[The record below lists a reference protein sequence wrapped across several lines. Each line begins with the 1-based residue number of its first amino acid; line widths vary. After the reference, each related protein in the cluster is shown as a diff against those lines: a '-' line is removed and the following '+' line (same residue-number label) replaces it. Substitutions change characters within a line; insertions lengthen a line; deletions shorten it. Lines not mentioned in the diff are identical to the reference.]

1 MRHLLKRW
9 IRIGIFCTGLLF
21 LSGFCDT
28 AEAGDIESMEN
39 ESSNLKNELDNVNQ
53 ELLDIGND
61 IADVEDKIEETTG
74 EIEKTREQLA
84 IAKHSESQ
92 QYEELKLRIK
102 YMYENDSISMLEVL
116 VSAESMNDFL
126 NKVDFIQNV
135 SEYDRNKL
143 EEFRT
148 LRKNIAEQ
156 EQHLVDEKESEV
168 KLQKELDTRQTE
180 LKAKAD
186 SMSVDLA
193 SLKNRIEEL
202 RAEEARKAAEEA
214 ARAAEE
220 ARRQEEERA
229 RKKAEA
235 AQAAKAAEADKTEE
249 TKKAAETSAQAKNDS
264 SGNDTSDKKTSS
276 NKSSGYD
283 MPSGG
288 GVLTKRKGVN
298 YYNGHRETYY
308 SQKVLPGHGL
318 KIPGRHVASDGT
330 IRDSDGYI
338 CVASSDYPKGTV
350 VKTSLGPGKVYD
362 SGCASGTID
371 LYTDW

>member
-9 IRIGIFCTGLLF
+9 IRAGIFCTGLLF
-21 LSGFCDT
+21 LAGFCT
-28 AEAGDIESMEN
+28 VAEAGDIESMEN
-39 ESSNLKNELDNVNQ
+39 QSSELKNELDNVNQ

-116 VSAESMNDFL
+116 VSAESMIDFL

-148 LRKNIAEQ
+148 LRKAIAEQ

-168 KLQKELDTRQTE
+168 KLQKELDTRQSE

-193 SLKNRIEEL
+193 SLKNQIEEL

-229 RKKAEA
+229 KAASEAAEAKKAEES
-235 AQAAKAAEADKTEE
+235 KE
-249 TKKAAETSAQAKNDS
+249 TSETSAQAKNDS
-264 SGNDTSDKKTSS
+264 SDKSTSNSSTTDKKTSS
-276 NKSSGYD
+276 NKGSGYD
-283 MPSGG
+283 MPSGS
-288 GVLTKRKGVN
+288 GVLTKKKGVN

-308 SQKVLPGHGL
+308 SQKVLPGNGL

-362 SGCASGTID
+362 TGCASGTID

>member
-1 MRHLLKRW
+1 MKHLLKKL
-9 IRIGIFCTGLLF
+9 IRTSIFCTGLLF
-21 LSGFCDT
+21 FAGIMV
-28 AEAGDIESMEN
+28 EAGDIESMEN
-39 ESSNLKNELDNVNQ
+39 QSSNLKSELDSVNQ

-61 IADVEDKIEETTG
+61 IADAEEKIEETTG
-74 EIEKTREQLA
+74 EIENTREQLA
-84 IAKHSESQ
+84 IARHSEKQ
-92 QYEELKLRIK
+92 QYEELKLRIR
-102 YMYENDSISMLEVL
+102 YMYENDSVSMLEVL
-116 VSAESMNDFL
+116 IAAESMNEFL
-126 NKVDFIQNV
+126 NRVDFIQNV

-148 LRKNIAEQ
+148 LRENIADQ
-156 EQHLVDEKESEV
+156 EKHLVKEKKSQV
-168 KLQKELDTRQTE
+168 KLQKELDEKQDTLQ
-180 LKAKAD
+180 AKAD
-186 SMSVDLA
+186 SMSMDLA
-193 SLKNRIEEL
+193 SLKNKIQTL
-202 RAEEARKAAEEA
+202 RTEEARKAAEEA
-214 ARAAEE
+214 QRKKEE
-220 ARRQEEERA
+220 QARRDAEA
-229 RKKAEA
+229 KKAA
-235 AQAAKAAEADKTEE
+235 DAKKTEE
-249 TKKAAETSAQAKNDS
+249 ASAGAKKGNSDTSNDKTSA
-264 SGNDTSDKKTSS
+264 
-276 NKSSGYD
+276 NKDGGYD

-288 GVLTKRKGVN
+288 GVLTKKKGVN

>member
-1 MRHLLKRW
+1 MKHLWKKW
-9 IRIGIFCTGLLF
+9 IRAGIFCAGLLVF
-21 LSGFCDT
+21 SGCCLT
-28 AEAGDIESMEN
+28 AQAGDIESMESQ
-39 ESSNLKNELDNVNQ
+39 SSNLENELDNVNQ

-61 IADVEDKIEETTG
+61 IVDVEEKIEETTG

-102 YMYENDSISMLEVL
+102 YMYENDSVSMLEVL
-116 VSAESMNDFL
+116 ISAESMNDFL
-126 NKVDFIQNV
+126 NRVDFIQNV

-156 EQHLVDEKESEV
+156 EKHLVDEKDSQI
-168 KLQKELDTRQTE
+168 KLQKELDEKQDTLQ
-180 LKAKAD
+180 AKAD

-193 SLKNRIEEL
+193 SLKNRIQNL

-214 ARAAEE
+214 RRKEEE
-220 ARRQEEERA
+220 ARR
-229 RKKAEA
+229 
-235 AQAAKAAEADKTEE
+235 AAEA
-249 TKKAAETSAQAKNDS
+249 KKAAETAAQAKKEDADNS
-264 SGNDTSDKKTSS
+264 SGGDKTTAD
-276 NKSSGYD
+276 NKGGGYD
-283 MPSGG
+283 MPSGS
-288 GVLTKRKGVN
+288 GVLTKKKGVN

>member
-1 MRHLLKRW
+1 MKHLLKKW
-9 IRIGIFCTGLLF
+9 IRASVICTGLLF
-21 LSGFCDT
+21 FAGST
-28 AEAGDIESMEN
+28 AEAGDIESMESQ
-39 ESSNLKNELDNVNQ
+39 SSNLKNELDNVNQ

-61 IADVEDKIEETTG
+61 IADAEEKIEETTG

-84 IAKHSESQ
+84 IARHSEQQ
-92 QYEELKLRIK
+92 QYEELKLRIR
-102 YMYENDSISMLEVL
+102 YMYENDSVSMLEVL
-116 VSAESMNDFL
+116 ISAESMNEFL
-126 NKVDFIQNV
+126 NRVDFIQNV

-156 EQHLVDEKESEV
+156 EQHLVDEKESQV
-168 KLQKELDTRQTE
+168 KLQKQLDAKQDTLQ
-180 LKAKAD
+180 AKAD

-193 SLKNRIEEL
+193 SLKDQIQKL

-214 ARAAEE
+214 RRKKEE
-220 ARRQEEERA
+220 QA
-229 RKKAEA
+229 RKEAEA
-235 AQAAKAAEADKTEE
+235 KKAADEKKAAEA
-249 TKKAAETSAQAKNDS
+249 SAQAKKEDS
-264 SGNDTSDKKTSS
+264 DTSDGSTSA
-276 NKSSGYD
+276 NKGGGYD

-288 GVLTKRKGVN
+288 GVLTKKKGVN

>member
-9 IRIGIFCTGLLF
+9 IRAGILCTGLLF
-21 LSGFCDT
+21 LPGTGST
-28 AEAGDIESMEN
+28 AEAGDIESMESQ
-39 ESSNLKNELDNVNQ
+39 SSNLKKELDNVNQ

-61 IADVEDKIEETTG
+61 IADVEEKIEETTG

-84 IAKHSESQ
+84 IAKHSEAQ

-102 YMYENDSISMLEVL
+102 YMYENDNVTMLEVL
-116 VSAESMNDFL
+116 VSAESMTEFL
-126 NKVDFIQNV
+126 NRVDFIQNV

-143 EEFRT
+143 EEFST
-148 LRKNIAEQ
+148 LRKNIADQ
-156 EQHLVDEKESEV
+156 EQHLVKEKESQV
-168 KLQKELDTRQTE
+168 KLQKELDGKQDTLQ
-180 LKAKAD
+180 AKAD

-193 SLKNRIEEL
+193 TLKSRIQEL
-202 RAEEARKAAEEA
+202 RAEEARRAE
-214 ARAAEE
+214 EE
-220 ARRQEEERA
+220 ARRRAEEQARQE
-229 RKKAEA
+229 AEA
-235 AQAAKAAEADKTEE
+235 AEAAAAKKAAE
-249 TKKAAETSAQAKNDS
+249 TKKTTETSAQAKNDS
-264 SGNDTSDKKTSS
+264 TGSDKSSSGNKTSS
-276 NKSSGYD
+276 GKGSGYD
-283 MPSGG
+283 MPSGS
-288 GVLTKRKGVN
+288 GVLTKKKGVN

-308 SQKVLPGHGL
+308 SQRVLPGHGL

-350 VKTSLGPGKVYD
+350 VNTSLGAGKVYD

>member
-1 MRHLLKRW
+1 MRHFLKRW
-9 IRIGIFCTGLLF
+9 IRIGIFCTGLLI
-21 LSGFCDT
+21 LAGFCNK
-28 AEAGDIESMEN
+28 AVAGDIENMEN
-39 ESSNLKNELDNVNQ
+39 ESSHLKNELDNVNQ

-102 YMYENDSISMLEVL
+102 YMYENDSVSMLEVL

-148 LRKNIAEQ
+148 LRKNIADQ

-168 KLQKELDTRQTE
+168 KLQKELDTRQSE

-214 ARAAEE
+214 ARVAEE

-229 RKKAEA
+229 RA
-235 AQAAKAAEADKTEE
+235 AKEAAKAAEAEESEE
-249 TKKAAETSAQAKNDS
+249 TTETSTQAKNDS
-264 SGNDTSDKKTSS
+264 SGNSTSDKKTSS
-276 NKSSGYD
+276 NKNSGYD

-371 LYTDW
+371 LYTNW

>member
-1 MRHLLKRW
+1 MKHLLKRW
-9 IRIGIFCTGLLF
+9 IRASIFCTGLFLF
-21 LSGFCDT
+21 AGIT
-28 AEAGDIESMEN
+28 AEAGDIESMESQ
-39 ESSNLKNELDNVNQ
+39 SSNLKSELDNVNQ

-61 IADVEDKIEETTG
+61 IADAEEKIEETTG

-84 IAKHSESQ
+84 IARHSEQQ

-102 YMYENDSISMLEVL
+102 YMYENDSVSMLEVL
-116 VSAESMNDFL
+116 ISAESMNEFL
-126 NKVDFIQNV
+126 NRVDFIQNV

-156 EQHLVDEKESEV
+156 EQHLVDEKKSQV
-168 KLQKELDTRQTE
+168 KLQKQLDAKQDTLQ
-180 LKAKAD
+180 AKAD

-193 SLKNRIEEL
+193 SLKSKIQTL
-202 RAEEARKAAEEA
+202 RAEEAR
-214 ARAAEE
+214 RAAEE
-220 ARRQEEERA
+220 AQ
-229 RKKAEA
+229 RKKEEQARREAEA
-235 AQAAKAAEADKTEE
+235 KKAADEKKAAEA
-249 TKKAAETSAQAKNDS
+249 SAQAKKDDS
-264 SGNDTSDKKTSS
+264 GTSGDKTSA
-276 NKSSGYD
+276 NKGGGYD

-288 GVLTKRKGVN
+288 GVLTKKKGVN

>member
-1 MRHLLKRW
+1 MRYLLKKW
-9 IRIGIFCTGLLF
+9 IRAGIFCTGLLF
-21 LSGFCDT
+21 FAGSDLT

-39 ESSNLKNELDNVNQ
+39 QSSNLKNELDNVNQ

-102 YMYENDSISMLEVL
+102 YMYENDNISMLEVL

-148 LRKNIAEQ
+148 LRKNIADQ
-156 EQHLVDEKESEV
+156 EQHLVDEKELQV
-168 KLQKELDTRQTE
+168 KLQKELDTRQSE

-193 SLKNRIEEL
+193 TLRNRIKEL
-202 RAEEARKAAEEA
+202 RAEEARRAAEEARKAAEEA
-214 ARAAEE
+214 
-220 ARRQEEERA
+220 RRQEEEQA
-229 RKKAEA
+229 RKKEEA
-235 AQAAKAAEADKTEE
+235 AEEKKQSDKT
-249 TKKAAETSAQAKNDS
+249 TETSAPAKSDS
-264 SGNDTSDKKTSS
+264 SDKSSSDKKTSS
-276 NKSSGYD
+276 NKGSYD

-288 GVLTKRKGVN
+288 GVLTKKKGVN

>member
-1 MRHLLKRW
+1 MEYLLKRW
-9 IRIGIFCTGLLF
+9 IRTGIFCTGLL
-21 LSGFCDT
+21 LLACFCST
-28 AEAGDIESMEN
+28 AKAADIESMEN

-102 YMYENDSISMLEVL
+102 YMYENDSVSMLEVL
-116 VSAESMNDFL
+116 VSAENMIDFL

-148 LRKNIAEQ
+148 LRKNIADQ
-156 EQHLVDEKESEV
+156 EQHLVDEKESQV
-168 KLQKELDTRQTE
+168 KLQKELDSRQSD

-193 SLKNRIEEL
+193 ALRNRIEEL
-202 RAEEARKAAEEA
+202 RAEEARRAAEEA

-220 ARRQEEERA
+220 ARRQEEAARA
-229 RKKAEA
+229 AEE
-235 AQAAKAAEADKTEE
+235 AAKAAEASEAEKTEE
-249 TKKAAETSAQAKNDS
+249 TKKATETSAQAKNDS
-264 SGNDTSDKKTSS
+264 SEKSTSNKKTSS
-276 NKSSGYD
+276 SQGGGYD

-350 VKTSLGPGKVYD
+350 VQTSLGAGKVYD

>member
-1 MRHLLKRW
+1 MEHLLKKW
-9 IRIGIFCTGLLF
+9 IRTGIFCTGLLF
-21 LSGFCDT
+21 FSGFGS
-28 AEAGDIESMEN
+28 AVEAGDIESMESQ
-39 ESSNLKNELDNVNQ
+39 SSNLKNELDNVNQ

-61 IADVEDKIEETTG
+61 IADVEEKIDETTG
-74 EIEKTREQLA
+74 EIEKTREQLS
-84 IAKHSESQ
+84 IAKHSEEQ

-102 YMYENDSISMLEVL
+102 YMYENDSVSMLEVL
-116 VSAESMNDFL
+116 ISAESMNEFL
-126 NKVDFIQNV
+126 NRVDFIQNV

-143 EEFRT
+143 EEFQT
-148 LRKNIAEQ
+148 LRENIAAQ
-156 EQHLVDEKESEV
+156 EQHLVDEKESQV
-168 KLQKELDTRQTE
+168 KLQKKLDLRKKE
-180 LKAKAD
+180 LKGKAD

-193 SLKNRIEEL
+193 ALRNKIQAL
-202 RAEEARKAAEEA
+202 RAEEAR
-214 ARAAEE
+214 RAAEE
-220 ARRQEEERA
+220 ARRREEEQA
-229 RKKAEA
+229 RKEAEEA
-235 AQAAKAAEADKTEE
+235 EEEKAAKTTAQVKNNSDK
-249 TKKAAETSAQAKNDS
+249 N
-264 SGNDTSDKKTSS
+264 TSDKTASS
-276 NKSSGYD
+276 NKGGGYD

-288 GVLTKRKGVN
+288 GVLTKKKGVN

>member
-1 MRHLLKRW
+1 MRNLLRRW
-9 IRIGIFCTGLLF
+9 IRTGIFCTGLLF
-21 LSGFCDT
+21 LAGFCNI

-39 ESSNLKNELDNVNQ
+39 ESSNLKNELDNVNE

-84 IAKHSESQ
+84 IAKHSEAQ

-116 VSAESMNDFL
+116 VSAESMIDFL

-148 LRKNIAEQ
+148 LRKAIAGQ
-156 EQHLVDEKESEV
+156 ERHLVDVKESQV
-168 KLQKELDTRQTE
+168 KLQKELDTRQSE

-193 SLKNRIEEL
+193 SLRNRIKEL
-202 RAEEARKAAEEA
+202 RAEEARRADEEA
-214 ARAAEE
+214 RRAAEE
-220 ARRQEEERA
+220 AKRQEEQA
-229 RKKAEA
+229 RKEAEA
-235 AQAAKAAEADKTEE
+235 KQAAEANKTSEADKST
-249 TKKAAETSAQAKNDS
+249 ETSAQAKNDS
-264 SGNDTSDKKTSS
+264 SGKSSSDKKTTSDKSS
-276 NKSSGYD
+276 NYD
-283 MPSGG
+283 MPSGS

-350 VKTSLGPGKVYD
+350 VKTSLGAGKVYD

-371 LYTDW
+371 LYTNW

>member
-1 MRHLLKRW
+1 MKYLLKRW
-9 IRIGIFCTGLLF
+9 IRTGIFCTGLMF
-21 LSGFCDT
+21 LAGYAGT
-28 AEAGDIESMEN
+28 VHAGDIESMESQ
-39 ESSNLKNELDNVNQ
+39 SSDLKSELDNVNK

-61 IADVEDKIEETTG
+61 IADAEEKIEETTG

-84 IAKHSESQ
+84 IARNSEEQ

-102 YMYENDSISMLEVL
+102 YMYENDNVSMLEVL
-116 VSAESMNDFL
+116 VSAESMNEFL
-126 NKVDFIQNV
+126 NRVDFIQNV

-143 EEFRT
+143 KEFQT
-148 LRKNIAEQ
+148 LRENIADQ
-156 EQHLVDEKESEV
+156 EKHLVKEKESQV
-168 KLQKELDTRQTE
+168 KLQKKLDSRQAE

-193 SLKNRIEEL
+193 SLKDRIQKL
-202 RAEEARKAAEEA
+202 RAEEAR
-214 ARAAEE
+214 RAAEE
-220 ARRQEEERA
+220 QRQREEQA
-229 RKKAEA
+229 RKEAEA
-235 AQAAKAAEADKTEE
+235 AQAKKEADA
-249 TKKAAETSAQAKNDS
+249 KKSAETSASAKNDS
-264 SGNDTSDKKTSS
+264 VDKGSDKVTSDKGG
-276 NKSSGYD
+276 GYD
-283 MPSGG
+283 MPSGNG
-288 GVLTKRKGVN
+288 ILTKKKGVN

-330 IRDSDGYI
+330 IRDADGYI

-350 VKTSLGPGKVYD
+350 VDTSLGAGKVYD

>member
-1 MRHLLKRW
+1 MKHLLTKW
-9 IRIGIFCTGLLF
+9 IRAGIFCTGLLF
-21 LSGFCDT
+21 FFGCRLT
-28 AEAGDIESMEN
+28 AEAGDIESMESQ
-39 ESSNLKNELDNVNQ
+39 SSDLKNELDNVNQ

-61 IADVEDKIEETTG
+61 IADVEEKIEETTG

-84 IAKHSESQ
+84 IARHSESQ
-92 QYEELKLRIK
+92 QYEDLKLRIR
-102 YMYENDSISMLEVL
+102 YMYENDSVSMLEVL

-126 NKVDFIQNV
+126 NRVDFIQNV

-148 LRKNIAEQ
+148 LRENIADQ
-156 EQHLVDEKESEV
+156 EQHLVDEKDSQI
-168 KLQKELDTRQTE
+168 KLQKELDAKQDTLQ
-180 LKAKAD
+180 AKAD
-186 SMSVDLA
+186 AMSVDLTA
-193 SLKNRIEEL
+193 LKTKIQNL
-202 RAEEARKAAEEA
+202 RAEEAR
-214 ARAAEE
+214 RAAEE
-220 ARRQEEERA
+220 ARRKKEEQA
-229 RKKAEA
+229 RR
-235 AQAAKAAEADKTEE
+235 AAEE
-249 TKKAAETSAQAKNDS
+249 KKAAETAAQAKKDNPKSEDK
-264 SGNDTSDKKTSS
+264 DMSDENKTTAD
-276 NKSSGYD
+276 KGGDYD
-283 MPSGG
+283 MPSGS
-288 GVLTKRKGVN
+288 GVLTKKKGVN

-350 VKTSLGPGKVYD
+350 VNTSLGPGKVYD